1 MSVSNTYQGVKFVK
15 VVKVQ
20 GGHLMVVKVVTLKVM
35 DTLMVVK
42 APLISAPATC
52 PQLPTASPP
61 PEARGRTPG
70 TMPRTTRKQ
79 RIQKDDDK
87 DKTPLPYNCCLN
99 SRCQI
104 YHILVVNFIIKLIP
118 FRS

>member
-1 MSVSNTYQGVKFVK
+1 MSLSYICAETKNIFVKYEFVKGVKFVK

-70 TMPRTTRKQ
+70 TMPRTTRKTKNTK
-79 RIQKDDDK
+79 R
-87 DKTPLPYNCCLN
+87 
-99 SRCQI
+99 R
-104 YHILVVNFIIKLIP
+104 
-118 FRS
+118 